1 MNYTITLRIGH
12 ITKTIHTDAPLGDL
26 HALALCAQEIAMA
39 GKIDEAAR
47 EIIAQLSASVS
58 STRGLCCICDT
69 CGGSLGEDYH
79 TIMSENLAGVVMC
92 SKCLTE

>member
-12 ITKTIHTDAPLGDL
+12 ITKTIHTDAPLGDM
-26 HALALCAQEIAMA
+26 HALALCAQEIDMA